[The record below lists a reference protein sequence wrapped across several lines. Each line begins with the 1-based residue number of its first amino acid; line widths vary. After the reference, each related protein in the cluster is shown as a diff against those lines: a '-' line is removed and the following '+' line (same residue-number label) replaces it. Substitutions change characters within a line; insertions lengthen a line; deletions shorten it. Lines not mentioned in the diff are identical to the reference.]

1 MNSLLGIPSSYGYL
15 NDLVANPTVLIII
28 SVVVVLYVGLFA
40 TLGSGPPA
48 AASNGNGGA
57 TGMSALEVLLWAVF
71 VLLILMNGMSYM
83 FNMNVTASLSNLFSQ
98 VPEVDIVVQPEETTL
113 PISPPIAPVAPP
125 VPELKAEKQV
135 FHIPGNMYSY
145 SDSQAI
151 CNAYGGRLASYD
163 DIEEAY
169 KKGGDWCSFGW
180 SEGQMAFFPTQKE
193 KYNQL
198 QEIPGHE
205 HDCGRPGINGGY
217 VANPNVKFGINCYG
231 YKPKITKTEAI
242 EMKETPLYPPTK
254 SEIEFEKKV
263 DRWRNRI
270 PELSVAPF
278 NHDNWSMPVM

>member
-1 MNSLLGIPSSYGYL
+1 
-15 NDLVANPTVLIII
+15 
-28 SVVVVLYVGLFA
+28 
-40 TLGSGPPA
+40 
-48 AASNGNGGA
+48 
-57 TGMSALEVLLWAVF
+57 
-71 VLLILMNGMSYM
+71 
-83 FNMNVTASLSNLFSQ
+83 
-98 VPEVDIVVQPEETTL
+98 
-113 PISPPIAPVAPP
+113 
-125 VPELKAEKQV
+125 LKTEKQV
-135 FHIPGNMYSY
+135 FHVPGNLYGY
-145 SDSQAI
+145 ADSQAI

-180 SEGQMAFFPTQKE
+180 SEGQMAFYPTQKE
-193 KYNQL
+193 KYDQL
-198 QEIPGHE
+198 QGIPGHE

-217 VANPNVKFGINCYG
+217 VANPNVKFGVNCYG

-278 NHDNWSMPVM
+278 NHDNWSMPAM